1 MTHRVTIYN
10 RFTAFF
16 ITLLLCLLAACSPQ
30 EDAQVGGGRVDV
42 KVMASANT
50 RMAGAEAPE
59 VLPDAE
65 KNIYDLSVFLFAKNG
80 RLLHSKTEQFTGDPA
95 AKKTV
100 RLETFQATGCTVY
113 VLANAIKSGAKVHD
127 FYQIRAL
134 DEFRKKF
141 HTFKDRLKSESPECL
156 LMAGMKEGY
165 DTSEKTLDMQLTRLQ
180 SKLTFKIMVK
190 KDKASGLPIT
200 IDSYQLMNVPD
211 QVLYMPT
218 FDTPQMPASPN
229 FVPYPAVEQPKLAV
243 DEINKCETISYT
255 CYMPLNS
262 EVQDKATYLKIFAHC
277 KTEDGTKI
285 WNSEFKI
292 PIHNSAAN
300 KNFNWVLPNYRY
312 QINITIQGSST
323 STGGGV
329 IVDSQVL
336 SYFKVTLAPWG
347 NPQDVEINLP

>member
-80 RLLHSKTEQFTGDPA
+80 KLLHSKTEQFTNDPA

-113 VLANAIKSGAKVHD
+113 VLANAIKSGAKVDD
-127 FYQIRAL
+127 FYQIRTL
-134 DEFRKKF
+134 DEFSKKF

-156 LMAGMKEGY
+156 LMAGIKTGY
-165 DTSEKTLDMQLTRLQ
+165 NTSEKTLDMKLTRLQ
-180 SKLTFKIMVK
+180 SKLTFNLTVK
-190 KDKASGLPIT
+190 NDKVSGFPIT
-200 IDSYQLMNVPD
+200 IDSYQLMNVPE
-211 QVLYMPT
+211 QVLYMPNFDSPLMPQSRT
-218 FDTPQMPASPN
+218 FG
-229 FVPYPAVEQPKLAV
+229 PYPAVENPTGDKL
-243 DEINKCETISYT
+243 TYT

-262 EVQDKATYLKIFAHC
+262 EVADKATYLKIFAHC
-277 KTEDGTKI
+277 QSDDGTKL

-312 QINITIQGSST
+312 QINVTIQGSST
-323 STGGGV
+323 SSGGGV
-329 IVDSQVL
+329 IVDSQVHP
-336 SYFKVTLAPWG
+336 YFKFTLNPWT
-347 NPQDVEINLP
+347 NNTQDIWP

>member
-10 RFTAFF
+10 RFTVFF

-80 RLLHSKTEQFTGDPA
+80 KLLHSKTEQFTGDPA

-127 FYQIRAL
+127 FYQIRTL

-156 LMAGMKEGY
+156 LMAGIQKDY
-165 DTSEKTLDMQLTRLQ
+165 DTSQKTLNLQLTRLQ
-180 SKLTFKIMVK
+180 SKLTFKLTVK
-190 KDKASGLPIT
+190 NDRVNGFPIT
-200 IDSYQLMNVPD
+200 IDSYQLMNVPE

-218 FDTPQMPASPN
+218 FDTPQMTPSRT
-229 FVPYPAVEQPKLAV
+229 FGPYPAVENPTGDKL
-243 DEINKCETISYT
+243 TYT

-262 EVQDKATYLKIFAHC
+262 EVADKATYLKIFAHC
-277 KTEDGTKI
+277 QSDDGTKL

-312 QINITIQGSST
+312 QINVTIQGSST
-323 STGGGV
+323 SSGGGV
-329 IVDSQVL
+329 IVDSQVHP
-336 SYFKVTLAPWG
+336 YFNFTLNPWT
-347 NPQDVEINLP
+347 NNTQDIWP

>member
-80 RLLHSKTEQFTGDPA
+80 RLLHSKTEQFTNDPA

-127 FYQIRAL
+127 FYQIRTL

-156 LMAGMKEGY
+156 LMAGIQKDY
-165 DTSEKTLDMQLTRLQ
+165 DTSQKTLNLQLTRLQ
-180 SKLTFKIMVK
+180 SKLTFKLTVK
-190 KDKASGLPIT
+190 NDRVNEFPIT
-200 IDSYQLMNVPD
+200 IDSYQLMNVPE

-218 FDTPQMPASPN
+218 FDTPQMTPSRT
-229 FVPYPAVEQPKLAV
+229 FGPYPAVENPTGDKL
-243 DEINKCETISYT
+243 TYT

-262 EVQDKATYLKIFAHC
+262 EVADKATYLKIFAHC
-277 KTEDGTKI
+277 QSDDGTKL

-312 QINITIQGSST
+312 QINVTIQGSST
-323 STGGGV
+323 SSGGGV
-329 IVDSQVL
+329 IVDSQVHP
-336 SYFKVTLAPWG
+336 YFNFTLNPWT
-347 NPQDVEINLP
+347 NNTQDIWP

>member
-50 RMAGAEAPE
+50 MMAGAEAPE

-80 RLLHSKTEQFTGDPA
+80 KLLHSKTEQFTGDPA

-127 FYQIRAL
+127 FYQIRTL

-156 LMAGMKEGY
+156 LMAGIQKDY
-165 DTSEKTLDMQLTRLQ
+165 DTSQKTLNLQLTRLQ
-180 SKLTFKIMVK
+180 SKLTFKLTVK
-190 KDKASGLPIT
+190 NDRVNGFPIT
-200 IDSYQLMNVPD
+200 IDSYQLMNVPE

-218 FDTPQMPASPN
+218 FDTPQMTPSRT
-229 FVPYPAVEQPKLAV
+229 FGPYPAVENPTGDKL
-243 DEINKCETISYT
+243 TYT

-262 EVQDKATYLKIFAHC
+262 EVADKATYLKIFAHC
-277 KTEDGTKI
+277 QSDDGTKL

-312 QINITIQGSST
+312 QINVTIQGSST
-323 STGGGV
+323 SSGGGV
-329 IVDSQVL
+329 IVDSQVHP
-336 SYFKVTLAPWG
+336 YFKFTLNPWT
-347 NPQDVEINLP
+347 NNTQDIWP

>member
-10 RFTAFF
+10 RFSAFF

-30 EDAQVGGGRVDV
+30 EEAQVGGGRVDV
-42 KVMASANT
+42 KVMASAST
-50 RMAGAEAPE
+50 RMAGAESPE

-80 RLLHSKTEQFTGDPA
+80 KLLHSKTEQFTTDPA

-113 VLANAIKSGAKVHD
+113 VLANAIKSGAKVDD
-127 FYQIRAL
+127 FYQIRTL
-134 DEFRKKF
+134 DEFSKKF

-156 LMAGMKEGY
+156 LMVGEKKNY
-165 DTSEKTLDMQLTRLQ
+165 DTSEKTLDMKLVRLQ
-180 SKLTFKIMVK
+180 SKLTFNLTVK
-190 KDKASGLPIT
+190 NDRVNGFPIT
-200 IDSYQLMNVPD
+200 IDSYQLMNVPE

-218 FDTPQMPASPN
+218 FDTPQMPQSRT
-229 FVPYPAVEQPKLAV
+229 FVPYPPVANPTDDKL
-243 DEINKCETISYT
+243 TYT

-262 EVQDKATYLKIFAHC
+262 ETEDKATYLKIFAHC
-277 KTEDGTKI
+277 SSEDGTVI

-292 PIHNSAAN
+292 PINKSAEN

-312 QINITIQGSST
+312 QINVTIQGSST
-323 STGGGV
+323 SSGGGV
-329 IVDSQVL
+329 IVKSEVHP
-336 SYFKVTLAPWG
+336 YFKLTLNPW
-347 NPQDVEINLP
+347 NNNTQDIWP

>member
-10 RFTAFF
+10 RFSAFF

-30 EDAQVGGGRVDV
+30 EEAQVGGGRVDV
-42 KVMASANT
+42 KVMASAST

-80 RLLHSKTEQFTGDPA
+80 KLLHSKTEQFTNDPA

-113 VLANAIKSGAKVHD
+113 VLANAIKSGAKVDD
-127 FYQIRAL
+127 FYQIRTL
-134 DEFRKKF
+134 DEFSKKF

-156 LMAGMKEGY
+156 LMVGEKKNY
-165 DTSEKTLDMQLTRLQ
+165 DTSEKTLDMKLTRLQ
-180 SKLTFKIMVK
+180 SKLTFNLTVK
-190 KDKASGLPIT
+190 NDRVNGFPIT
-200 IDSYQLMNVPD
+200 IDSYQLMNVPE

-218 FDTPQMPASPN
+218 FDTPQMPQSRT
-229 FVPYPAVEQPKLAV
+229 FVPYPAVANPTDDKL
-243 DEINKCETISYT
+243 TYT

-262 EVQDKATYLKIFAHC
+262 EVADNATYLKIFAHC
-277 KTEDGTKI
+277 QSDDGTKL

-312 QINITIQGSST
+312 QINVTIQGSST
-323 STGGGV
+323 SSGGGV
-329 IVDSQVL
+329 IVKSEVHP
-336 SYFKVTLAPWG
+336 YFKFTLNPW
-347 NPQDVEINLP
+347 NNSTQDIWP

>member
-10 RFTAFF
+10 RFSAFF

-30 EDAQVGGGRVDV
+30 EEAQVGGGRVDV
-42 KVMASANT
+42 KVMASAST
-50 RMAGAEAPE
+50 MMAGAESPE

-80 RLLHSKTEQFTGDPA
+80 NLLHSKTEQFTNDPA

-100 RLETFQATGCTVY
+100 RLETFEATGCTVV
-113 VLANAIKSGAKVHD
+113 VLANAIKSGAKVED
-127 FYQIRAL
+127 FYQIRTL
-134 DEFRKKF
+134 DQFRKKC
-141 HTFKDRLKSESPECL
+141 HTFNDRLKSESPECL
-156 LMAGMKEGY
+156 LMLGEKKNY
-165 DTSEKTLDMQLTRLQ
+165 DTSEKTLDMKLTRLQ
-180 SKLTFKIMVK
+180 SKLTFNLTVN
-190 KDKASGLPIT
+190 KDKTSGFPIT
-200 IDSYQLMNVPD
+200 IDSYQLMNVPE
-211 QVLYMPT
+211 QVLYMPN
-218 FDTPQMPASPN
+218 FDSPQMPVGAT
-229 FVPYPAVEQPKLAV
+229 FVPYPAVQNPTDDKL
-243 DEINKCETISYT
+243 TYT

-262 EVQDKATYLKIFAHC
+262 EVPPANNETADKSTYLKIFAHC
-277 KTEDGTKI
+277 ESDDGTLI
-285 WNSEFKI
+285 WKSEFKI
-292 PIHNSAAN
+292 PINKSAAN
-300 KNFNWVLPNYRY
+300 KNYNWVLPNYRY

>member
-10 RFTAFF
+10 GFTAFF
-16 ITLLLCLLAACSPQ
+16 ITLLCLLAACSPQ
-30 EDAQVGGGRVDV
+30 EETQIGGERVDV

-127 FYQIRAL
+127 FYQIRTL

-180 SKLTFKIMVK
+180 SKLTFNLTVNN
-190 KDKASGLPIT
+190 DKASGLPIT

-218 FDTPQMPASPN
+218 FDTPQMPVSPN
-229 FVPYPAVEQPKLAV
+229 FVPYPAVENPTDDKL
-243 DEINKCETISYT
+243 TYT

-277 KTEDGTKI
+277 KTDDGTKI

-292 PIHNSAAN
+292 PILNSSAN
-300 KNFNWVLPNYRY
+300 RNQYWVLPNYRY
-312 QINITIQGSST
+312 QINVTIQGSST

-329 IVDSQVL
+329 IVKSEVL
-336 SYFKVTLAPWG
+336 PYFKFTLDPW
-347 NPQDVEINLP
+347 NNSTQDIFP

>member
-10 RFTAFF
+10 RFSAFF

-50 RMAGAEAPE
+50 MMAGAEAPE

-80 RLLHSKTEQFTGDPA
+80 NLLHSKTEQFTGDPA
-95 AKKTV
+95 AQKTV
-100 RLETFQATGCTVY
+100 RLETFEATGCTVY

-127 FYQIRAL
+127 FYQIRTL

-156 LMAGMKEGY
+156 LMAGIQKDY
-165 DTSEKTLDMQLTRLQ
+165 DTSQKTLNLQLTRLQ
-180 SKLTFKIMVK
+180 SKLTFKLTVK
-190 KDKASGLPIT
+190 NDRVNGFPIT
-200 IDSYQLMNVPD
+200 IDSYQLMNVPE

-218 FDTPQMPASPN
+218 FDTPQMTPSRT
-229 FVPYPAVEQPKLAV
+229 FGPYPAVENPTGDKL
-243 DEINKCETISYT
+243 TYT

-262 EVQDKATYLKIFAHC
+262 EVADKATYLKIFAHC
-277 KTEDGTKI
+277 QSDDGTKL

-312 QINITIQGSST
+312 QINVTIQGSST
-323 STGGGV
+323 SSGGGV
-329 IVDSQVL
+329 IVDSQVHP
-336 SYFKVTLAPWG
+336 YFKFTLNPWT
-347 NPQDVEINLP
+347 NNTQDIWP

>member
-10 RFTAFF
+10 RFSAFF

-50 RMAGAEAPE
+50 MMAGAEAPE

-80 RLLHSKTEQFTGDPA
+80 KLLHSKTEQFTGDPA
-95 AKKTV
+95 AQKTV
-100 RLETFQATGCTVY
+100 RLETFEATGCTVY

-127 FYQIRAL
+127 FYQIRTL
-134 DEFRKKF
+134 DEFRKKC
-141 HTFKDRLKSESPECL
+141 HTFTDRLKSESPECL

-165 DTSEKTLDMQLTRLQ
+165 NTSEKTLDMKLTRLQ
-180 SKLTFKIMVK
+180 SKLTFKLTVN

-229 FVPYPAVEQPKLAV
+229 FVPYPAVENPTDDKL
-243 DEINKCETISYT
+243 TYT

-277 KTEDGTKI
+277 GTEDGTKI

-292 PIHNSAAN
+292 PILNSNAN
-300 KNFNWVLPNYRY
+300 RNFNWVLPNYRY
-312 QINITIQGSST
+312 QINVTITGNST

-329 IVDSQVL
+329 IVKTDAL
-336 SYFKVTLAPWG
+336 PYFKITLAPWG

>member
-10 RFTAFF
+10 RFSAFF

-30 EDAQVGGGRVDV
+30 EEAQVGGGRVDV
-42 KVMASANT
+42 KVMASAST
-50 RMAGAEAPE
+50 MMAGAESPE

-80 RLLHSKTEQFTGDPA
+80 NLLHSKTEQFTNDPA

-113 VLANAIKSGAKVHD
+113 VLANAIKSGAKAHD
-127 FYQIRAL
+127 FYQIRTL

-141 HTFKDRLKSESPECL
+141 HTFTDRLKSESPECL

-180 SKLTFKIMVK
+180 SKLTFNLTVN

-218 FDTPQMPASPN
+218 FDTPQMPASPK
-229 FVPYPAVEQPKLAV
+229 FIPYPAVENPTGDKL
-243 DEINKCETISYT
+243 TYT

-277 KTEDGTKI
+277 GTEDGTKI
-285 WNSEFKI
+285 WNSEFRI
-292 PIHNSAAN
+292 PILDSKAN
-300 KNFNWVLPNYRY
+300 RTFKWVLPNYRY
-312 QINITIQGSST
+312 QINITITGNST

>member
-10 RFTAFF
+10 GFTAFF

-50 RMAGAEAPE
+50 MMAGAEAPE

-80 RLLHSKTEQFTGDPA
+80 KLLHSKTEQFTGDPA
-95 AKKTV
+95 AQKTV
-100 RLETFQATGCTVY
+100 RLETFEATGCTVY
-113 VLANAIKSGAKVHD
+113 VLANAIKSGAMVHD
-127 FYQIRAL
+127 FYQIRTL
-134 DEFRKKF
+134 DEFRKKC
-141 HTFKDRLKSESPECL
+141 HTFRDRLKSESPECL

-165 DTSEKTLDMQLTRLQ
+165 NTSEKTLDMKLTRLQ
-180 SKLTFKIMVK
+180 SKLTFKLTVN

-229 FVPYPAVEQPKLAV
+229 FIPYPAVENPTDDKL
-243 DEINKCETISYT
+243 TYT

-277 KTEDGTKI
+277 GTEDGTKI

-292 PIHNSAAN
+292 PILNSNAN
-300 KNFNWVLPNYRY
+300 RNFNWVLPNYRY
-312 QINITIQGSST
+312 QINVTITGNST

-329 IVDSQVL
+329 IVKTDAL
-336 SYFKVTLAPWG
+336 PYFKITLAPWG